1 MTLLAMAPAATPEKT
16 RVPTAVAPAPPA
28 SRGAFRR
35 SRGMDRLR
43 GHRVARRWR
52 YKLAPDPLK
61 RKPKG
66 VLPFWSRLRR
76 LFWSWWPWTLAL
88 LWNLVHDKWGWAIGM
103 GLMALACYLIAPVE
117 AAPQYGLDH
126 EFAIDDEEFLPTMA
140 GATGEAFLPGNAL
153 SILNNGD
160 AFYPAMLKAIEE
172 AEVSITIEA
181 YIYWAGEVGIQF
193 ARALAAKAKAGVRVK
208 ILLDAV
214 GSSTIG
220 EDVLKIL
227 EAGACQLAWYNPLAW
242 RRLNRYNHRTH
253 RKSLIVDG
261 RVAFTGG
268 AGIADHWRGNARH
281 PGEWRDLQIRIDGP
295 AVTPLQ
301 TGFAQNWLQTT
312 GELISGPLYYPLSE
326 PAGSLALQSIMSS
339 PEIGASTVRI
349 MYYLSI
355 ICARRS
361 ILIANPYFV
370 PDAAARD
377 ALIEAKRRG
386 VHVRIMVAARYND
399 NWLAHHNSVR
409 VYGRLLEA
417 GIEILEYNHTMLHL
431 KTMVVDGKWFTIGT
445 TNFDNRS
452 FAHNEENNT
461 CGYDADVAGQLHR
474 MFEDDVKGC
483 DRLDLQ
489 TWKRRGLWIRAQEVV
504 AAFFEEQI

>member
-1 MTLLAMAPAATPEKT
+1 MPSQATSEQA
-16 RVPTAVAPAPPA
+16 RIPTAVVPAPAVA
-28 SRGAFRR
+28 RR
-35 SRGMDRLR
+35 AAGRTRRIDRLR
-43 GHRVARRWR
+43 GHRLTRRWR

-66 VLPFWSRLRR
+66 ILPFWTRMRR
-76 LFWSWWPWTLAL
+76 LFWSWWPWALAC
-88 LWNLVHDKWGWAIGM
+88 LWNLVHDSWGWAIGM

-117 AAPQYGLDH
+117 TAPQYGLDH

-140 GATGEAFLPGNAL
+140 GATGEAFLPGNSLA
-153 SILNNGD
+153 ILINGD
-160 AFYPAMLKAIEE
+160 AFYPAMLKAIAE
-172 AEVSITIEA
+172 AEFSITVEA
-181 YIYWAGEVGIQF
+181 YIYWAGQVGIEF
-193 ARALAAKAKAGVRVK
+193 ADALAAKAKAGVRVK

-220 EDVLKIL
+220 EEVLKIL
-227 EAGACQLAWYNPLAW
+227 EAGPCQLAWYNPLNW

-261 RVAFTGG
+261 RVGFTGG
-268 AGIADHWRGNARH
+268 AGIADHWRGQARH
-281 PGEWRDLQIRIDGP
+281 PGEWRDLQIRIEGP

-312 GELISGPLYYPLSE
+312 GELISGPLYYPPSE
-326 PAGSLALQSIMSS
+326 PAGTLALQSIMSS

-386 VHVRIMVAARYND
+386 VDVRIMVAARYND

-431 KTMVVDGKWFTIGT
+431 KTMVVDGRWFTIGT

-461 CGYDADVAGQLHR
+461 CGYDTTVARQLHA
-474 MFEDDVKGC
+474 MFDADVKGC
-483 DRLDLQ
+483 DRLDLA
-489 TWKRRGLWIRAQEVV
+489 TWQRRGLWRRTQEVV

>member
-1 MTLLAMAPAATPEKT
+1 MPTSATSEET
-16 RVPTAVAPAPPA
+16 RVPTAVVPAPHVRA
-28 SRGAFRR
+28 GFRGA
-35 SRGMDRLR
+35 RGVDRWR

-52 YKLAPDPLK
+52 YRLAPDPLQ

-66 VLPFWSRLRR
+66 VLPFWTRMRR
-76 LFWSWWPWTLAL
+76 LFWSWWPWAAAC
-88 LWNLVHDKWGWAIGM
+88 LWNLVNDKWGWALGM
-103 GLMALACYLIAPVE
+103 GLMALACYLISPAE
-117 AAPQYGLDH
+117 SSPQYGLDH
-126 EFAIDDEEFLPTMA
+126 EFAIDDDEFLPTVA
-140 GATGEAFLPGNAL
+140 GATGVPFLPGNTL
-153 SILNNGD
+153 TILNNGD
-160 AFYPAMLKAIEE
+160 EFYPAMLEAI
-172 AEVSITIEA
+172 AAADVSITIEA
-181 YIYWAGEVGIQF
+181 YIYWAGDIGREF
-193 ARALAAKAKAGVRVK
+193 AEALAAKAKAGLRVK

-220 EDVLKIL
+220 EDILKIL
-227 EAGACQLAWYNPLAW
+227 EGGTCQLAWYNPFNW
-242 RRLNRYNHRTH
+242 RRLGRYNHRTH
-253 RKSLIVDG
+253 RKSLIIDG

-268 AGIADHWRGNARH
+268 AGIADHWRGQARH
-281 PGEWRDLQIRIDGP
+281 PGEWRDLQIRIEGP
-295 AVTPLQ
+295 AVMPLQ

-312 GELISGPLYYPLSE
+312 GELISGPLYYPLCD
-326 PAGSLALQSIMSS
+326 PAGPVALQTIMSS

-377 ALIEAKRRG
+377 TLIEAKRRG
-386 VHVRIMVAARYND
+386 VNVRVMVADRHND
-399 NWLAHHNSVR
+399 NWLAYHNSVR
-409 VYGRLLEA
+409 VYRRLLEA
-417 GIEILEYNHTMLHL
+417 GIEILSYNHTMLHL

-461 CGYDADVAGQLHR
+461 CGYDPVLSKQLHDMFERDVA
-474 MFEDDVKGC
+474 GC
-483 DRLDLQ
+483 DRLDLE
-489 TWKRRGLWIRAQEVV
+489 TWKRRGLWRRAQEVV

>member
-1 MTLLAMAPAATPEKT
+1 MPATAPPEET
-16 RVPTAVAPAPPA
+16 RLPTAVAQRARLRTGFGRARPLE
-28 SRGAFRR
+28 
-35 SRGMDRLR
+35 RLR
-43 GHRVARRWR
+43 GHRLARRWR
-52 YKLAPDPLK
+52 YRLAPDPLH

-66 VLPFWSRLRR
+66 VLPFWSRMRR
-76 LFWSWWPWTLAL
+76 LLWSWWPWAAAC
-88 LWNLVHDKWGWAIGM
+88 LWALVHDKWGWAIGT
-103 GLMALACYLIAPVE
+103 GSMAVISFLIAPVE

-126 EFAIDDEEFLPTMA
+126 EFSIDDDEFLPTMA
-140 GATGEAFLPGNAL
+140 GATGVPFLAGNNL
-153 SILNNGD
+153 TILNNGD
-160 AFYPAMLKAIEE
+160 AFYPAMLDGIAA

-181 YIYWAGEVGIQF
+181 YIYWAGEVGRQF
-193 ARALAAKAKAGVRVK
+193 AEALAARAKSGVRVK

-214 GSSTIG
+214 GSSNIG
-220 EDVLKIL
+220 EDIL
-227 EAGACQLAWYNPLAW
+227 EILEGGHCQLAWYNPISW
-242 RRLNRYNHRTH
+242 RRLGRFNHRTH
-253 RKSLIVDG
+253 RKSLMIDG

-268 AGIADHWRGNARH
+268 AGIADHWRGNART
-281 PGEWRDLQIRIDGP
+281 PAEWRDLQIRIEGP
-295 AVTPLQ
+295 AVMPLQ

-312 GELISGPLYYPLSE
+312 GELLSGPLYYPLCE
-326 PAGSLALQSIMSS
+326 PAGSLALQTIMSS

-361 ILIANPYFV
+361 IYIATPYFV

-386 VHVRIMVAARYND
+386 VDVRVMVAARYND

-417 GIEILEYNHTMLHL
+417 GIEILEYNRTMLHL
-431 KTMVVDGKWFTIGT
+431 KTMVVDGQWFTIGT

-461 CGYDADVAGQLHR
+461 CGYDAPIARQLHE
-474 MFEDDVKGC
+474 MFEQDVEGC
-483 DRLDLQ
+483 ARLDLAA
-489 TWKRRGLWIRAQEVV
+489 WKRRGLWRRAQELV

>member
-1 MTLLAMAPAATPEKT
+1 MPRTAAPEEA
-16 RVPTAVAPAPPA
+16 RVPTAVVPPA
-28 SRGAFRR
+28 QVRTPFRR
-35 SRGMDRLR
+35 SSGLDRLR

-52 YKLAPDPLK
+52 YRLAPDPLH

-66 VLPFWSRLRR
+66 VLPFWTRMRR
-76 LFWSWWPWTLAL
+76 LLWSWWPWAAAC
-88 LWNLVHDKWGWAIGM
+88 LWALVHDKWGWAIGT
-103 GLMALACYLIAPVE
+103 GSMAVVSYLIAPME
-117 AAPQYGLDH
+117 SAPQYGLDH
-126 EFAIDDEEFLPTMA
+126 EFSIDDDEFLATMA
-140 GATGEAFLPGNAL
+140 GATGVPFLPGNTL
-153 SILNNGD
+153 TILNNGD
-160 AFYPAMLKAIEE
+160 EFYPAMLEAIAS

-181 YIYWAGEVGIQF
+181 YIYWAGDVGRRF
-193 ARALAAKAKAGVRVK
+193 AEALAAKAGAGIRVK

-220 EDVLKIL
+220 EDILKIL
-227 EAGACQLAWYNPLAW
+227 ESGNCQLAWYNPISW
-242 RRLNRYNHRTH
+242 RRLGRFNHRTH
-253 RKSLIVDG
+253 RKSLIIDG

-268 AGIADHWRGNARH
+268 AGIADHWRGQARH
-281 PGEWRDLQIRIDGP
+281 PGEWRDLQIRIEGP

-312 GELISGPLYYPLSE
+312 GELISGPLYYPLCE
-326 PAGSLALQSIMSS
+326 PAGRLALQTIMSS

-386 VHVRIMVAARYND
+386 VAVRVMVAAKYND
-399 NWLAHHNSVR
+399 NWLARHNSVR

-417 GIEILEYNHTMLHL
+417 GVEILEYNRTMLHL
-431 KTMVVDGKWFTIGT
+431 KTMVVDGLWFTIGT

-461 CGYDADVAGQLHR
+461 CGYDKALARQLHD
-474 MFEDDVKGC
+474 MFERDVSGC
-483 DRLDLQ
+483 QRLDLA
-489 TWKRRGLWIRAQEVV
+489 TWRRRGLWRRAQEVV
-504 AAFFEEQI
+504 AAFLEEQI

>member
-1 MTLLAMAPAATPEKT
+1 MPTQTAPEKQRVATPV
-16 RVPTAVAPAPPA
+16 VPTAVVPLPPTA
-28 SRGAFRR
+28 RRYRGSR
-35 SRGMDRLR
+35 SVDRLR
-43 GHRVARRWR
+43 GQRVAHRWR
-52 YKLAPDPLK
+52 YRLAPDPLH

-66 VLPFWSRLRR
+66 VLPFWTRVRH
-76 LFWSWWPWTLAL
+76 LFWSWWPWGVACV
-88 LWNLVHDKWGWAIGM
+88 WNLVHDKWGWAIGM
-103 GLMALACYLIAPVE
+103 GCMAFACYLITPVE
-117 AAPQYGLDH
+117 ASPQYGLDH
-126 EFAIDDEEFLPTMA
+126 EFSVDDDEFLATMA
-140 GATGEAFLPGNAL
+140 GATGVPFLPGNAL
-153 SILNNGD
+153 TILNNGD
-160 AFYPAMLKAIEE
+160 EFYPAMLDGIAA

-181 YIYWAGEVGIQF
+181 YIYWAGDIGRQF
-193 ARALAAKAKAGVRVK
+193 AEALAAKSKSGVRVK

-220 EDVLKIL
+220 EDLLEVLEDGK
-227 EAGACQLAWYNPLAW
+227 CQLAWYNPFNW
-242 RRLNRYNHRTH
+242 RRVRRYNHRTH
-253 RKSLIVDG
+253 RKSLILDG
-261 RVAFTGG
+261 RIAFTGG
-268 AGIADHWRGNARH
+268 AGIADHWLGKARH
-281 PGEWRDLQIRIDGP
+281 PGEWRDLQIRIAGP
-295 AVTPLQ
+295 AVAPLQ

-312 GELISGPLYYPLSE
+312 GELISGPLYYPPCQ
-326 PAGSLALQSIMSS
+326 PAGPLALQTIMSS
-339 PEIGASTVRI
+339 PEVGASTVRI

-386 VHVRIMVAARYND
+386 VQVRVMVAARHND
-399 NWLAHHNSVR
+399 NWLARNNSVR

-417 GIEILEYNHTMLHL
+417 GIEILEYNRTMLHL

-461 CGYDADVAGQLHR
+461 CGYDPAIAKGLQDMFDADVA
-474 MFEDDVKGC
+474 GC
-483 DRLDLQ
+483 DRLDLE
-489 TWKRRGLWIRAQEVV
+489 TWQRRGLWRRSEEVV

>member
-1 MTLLAMAPAATPEKT
+1 MPVTAPPGEPQI
-16 RVPTAVAPAPPA
+16 PTAVVDQGRIRTGPRPQ
-28 SRGAFRR
+28 RTL
-35 SRGMDRLR
+35 DRLR
-43 GHRVARRWR
+43 GHRVTRRWR
-52 YKLAPDPLK
+52 YKLAPDPLQ

-66 VLPFWSRLRR
+66 VLPFWSRMRR
-76 LFWSWWPWTLAL
+76 LFWAWWPWGAAC

-103 GLMALACYLIAPVE
+103 GLMSFACFLITPSE
-117 AAPQYGLDH
+117 SEPQYGLDH
-126 EFAIDDEEFLPTMA
+126 EFSIDDDEFLATVA
-140 GATGEAFLPGNAL
+140 GATGVPFLPGNKL
-153 SILNNGD
+153 TILNNGD
-160 AFYPAMLKAIEE
+160 AFYPAMLAAIRS

-181 YIYWAGEVGIQF
+181 YIYWAGDIGREF
-193 ARALAAKAKAGVRVK
+193 AEALAAKASSGVRVK

-220 EDVLKIL
+220 EDIL
-227 EAGACQLAWYNPLAW
+227 GILQGGKCQLAWYNPFNW
-242 RRLNRYNHRTH
+242 KHIGRYNHRTH

-261 RVAFTGG
+261 QVAFTGG

-281 PGEWRDLQIRIDGP
+281 PGEWRDLQIRIEGP

-312 GELISGPLYYPLSE
+312 GELVSGPLYYPVCE
-326 PAGSLALQSIMSS
+326 HAGSLALQTIVSS
-339 PEIGASTVRI
+339 PEIGASNVRI

-355 ICARRS
+355 ICARRT
-361 ILIANPYFV
+361 ICIANPYFV

-377 ALIEAKRRG
+377 ALIEAKKRG
-386 VHVRIMVAARYND
+386 VRVRVMVAARHND

-417 GIEILEYNHTMLHL
+417 GVEILEYNRTMLHL
-431 KTMVVDGKWFTIGT
+431 KTMVADGRWFTIGT

-452 FAHNEENNT
+452 FSHNEENNT
-461 CGYDADVAGQLHR
+461 CGYDETIARELEA
-474 MFEDDVKGC
+474 MFDQDAEGC
-483 DRLDLQ
+483 DRLDLAR
-489 TWKRRGLWIRAQEVV
+489 WKRRGLWRRAQEVV